1 MFGYIYKTTNNVN
14 GKIYVGQKKSEVFL
28 DNKYLGSGKLLHEAI
43 NEFGAE
49 QFSVEMIESCR
60 TPEQLNEREIYWISF
75 YNSTNP
81 EIGYNMSKGGYV
93 PRLSGIHNGFYG
105 KHHSQETRAKFKLR
119 KPLRGEEHPRF
130 GKHLSDE
137 AKKSIGDKNRGRIK
151 TQEEKQ
157 KRLETMN
164 EHGGY
169 GWWIDDSYRKKL
181 SESNKGKN
189 TWAKGSIWINNGI
202 DTKMIHEEDLA
213 SYEAVGWRRGRL
225 SLTTEQKEKISRSQ
239 KGTQAFNKGSIR
251 MNKDGKNTFVSEDK
265 IEEYLSIGW
274 ERGWK

>member
-1 MFGYIYKTTNNVN
+1 M
-14 GKIYVGQKKSEVFL
+14 
-28 DNKYLGSGKLLHEAI
+28 
-43 NEFGAE
+43 
-49 QFSVEMIESCR
+49 
-60 TPEQLNEREIYWISF
+60 
-75 YNSTNP
+75 
-81 EIGYNMSKGGYV
+81 
-93 PRLSGIHNGFYG
+93 
-105 KHHSQETRAKFKLR
+105 
-119 KPLRGEEHPRF
+119 RGEEHPRF